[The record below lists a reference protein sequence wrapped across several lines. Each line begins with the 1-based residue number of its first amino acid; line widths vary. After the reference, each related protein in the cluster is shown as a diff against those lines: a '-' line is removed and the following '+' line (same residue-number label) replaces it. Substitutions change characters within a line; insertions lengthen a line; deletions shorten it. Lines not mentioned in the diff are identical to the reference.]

1 MRLPAELLD
10 AIQQETEKIDRR
22 KLAQAA
28 AQLTEHYQAADFSSP
43 AITSDAHRAAYLAV
57 RFPATYAAVRRV
69 LSEIRLRVPQAE
81 IKSLLD
87 LGAGPGTVLFAASE
101 EFALQQATMIEL
113 DTDWLALAKR
123 LAAQSS
129 LPIAQAAN
137 AAQWL
142 RQDLRSNDLRS
153 GLSSTAHD
161 LVVIS
166 YTLGELPKAASDSVL
181 RKAWSYTNKFLVI
194 IEPGTMRGFAAVN
207 TARSTLIASAAI
219 DNAARI
225 IAPCPHHSACP
236 MAAANDWCHFAQRV
250 ERTSQHRQLKGGT
263 LGYEDEKFSY
273 LIAAKANAL
282 PALAAEP
289 ASTEVAAMPNF
300 SRIVRH
306 PLKRSGYVQLSLCT
320 PQGQI
325 KNQTVTRSSKS
336 AYKSARQADWGDTWA
351 E

>member
-1 MRLPAELLD
+1 MRLPAELLE
-10 AIQQETEKIDRR
+10 AILQETEKIDRR
-22 KLAQAA
+22 KLVQAA
-28 AQLTEHYQAADFSSP
+28 AQLTEHYQSADFSSP

-57 RFPATYAAVRRV
+57 RFPATYAAVRRA
-69 LSEIRLRVPQAE
+69 LSEIRLAE
-81 IKSLLD
+81 INARAPQVEINSLLD

-101 EFALQQATMIEL
+101 EFALQQATMIEV
-113 DTDWLALAKR
+113 DPDWLALAKR

-129 LPIAQAAN
+129 LPIAQN
-137 AAQWL
+137 AQWL
-142 RQDLRSNDLRS
+142 RQDLRS
-153 GLSSTAHD
+153 GLSSTPHD

-166 YTLGELPKAASDSVL
+166 YTLGELPKAAAASVL
-181 RKAWSYTNKFLVI
+181 RKAWSYAGKFLVI

-207 TARSTLIASAAI
+207 TARSMLIA
-219 DNAARI
+219 NAARI
-225 IAPCPHHSACP
+225 IAPCPHHLACP

-273 LIAAKANAL
+273 LIAAK
-282 PALAAEP
+282 PDALATLAAAGS
-289 ASTEVAAMPNF
+289 ASPDF

-336 AYKSARQADWGDTWA
+336 AYKSARQSEWGDAWA
-351 E
+351 G